1 MTTIITI
8 AYIAY
13 ITFITFT
20 TFTMCC
26 AIATMVVPYD
36 KLPDW
41 VDTYMDK
48 VGHFIMR

>member
-8 AYIAY
+8 AYI
-13 ITFITFT
+13 TFITFM
-20 TFTMCC
+20 TFTMGC

-48 VGHFIMR
+48 VGQFIMR